1 MWAYTGSEHYTKSFR
16 FIEGY
21 NKKNKPRE
29 LIGYDFEKYC
39 WSLKK
44 NYPENLNIIATSN
57 WQLNNAKKKLFT
69 ER

>member
-44 NYPENLNIIATSN
+44 KTIQKTLT
-57 WQLNNAKKKLFT
+57 
-69 ER
+69 